1 MRTLIDKINFHTLL
15 TLLSVPN
22 ILSMELVRRVMKN
35 VAINKIQVGKI
46 MLTSLINALERH
58 PKIDQVLQ

>member
-15 TLLSVPN
+15 TLLCVPN
-22 ILSMELVRRVMKN
+22 ILSMELVRCVMKN

>member
-1 MRTLIDKINFHTLL
+1 
-15 TLLSVPN
+15 
-22 ILSMELVRRVMKN
+22 MKN

>member
-1 MRTLIDKINFHTLL
+1 MLIDKINFHTLL
-15 TLLSVPN
+15 TLLCIPY
-22 ILSMELVRRVMKN
+22 ILSMELVKCVMKN

>member
-1 MRTLIDKINFHTLL
+1 
-15 TLLSVPN
+15 
-22 ILSMELVRRVMKN
+22 MKN

-46 MLTSLINALERH
+46 MLTLINALERH

>member
-15 TLLSVPN
+15 TLLCVPN